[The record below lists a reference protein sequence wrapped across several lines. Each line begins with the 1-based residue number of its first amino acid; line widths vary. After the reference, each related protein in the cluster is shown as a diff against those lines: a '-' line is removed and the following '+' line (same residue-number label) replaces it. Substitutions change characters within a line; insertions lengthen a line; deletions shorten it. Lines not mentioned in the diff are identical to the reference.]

1 MHTAP
6 LVPGE
11 LAGEASAIILP
22 TSLKVAESF
31 ATLYTI
37 VARLR
42 APDGCPWDR
51 EQSPS
56 SIRNNI
62 IEEAYELV
70 EAITEKDPAHVREE
84 SGDLFMLATMVA
96 YMSEQEGEFT
106 VAGALDSVSEKLVR
120 RHPHVFG
127 ESDAATPEAV
137 VHQWNT
143 IKEEQEGRRKKD
155 SILDE
160 VPRHLPPLERAYKL
174 QKKAA
179 KVGFDWTRLESVWDK
194 IEEELKESREAFDA
208 KDGEELELEIGDL
221 LYSVI
226 NLARFTGIDP
236 ALALQRTND
245 KFARRFRH
253 VEKRMQ
259 DKNLP
264 LNSDHMSNMDE
275 FWEEAKARKE

>member
-1 MHTAP
+1 
-6 LVPGE
+6 
-11 LAGEASAIILP
+11 
-22 TSLKVAESF
+22 
-31 ATLYTI
+31 
-37 VARLR
+37 
-42 APDGCPWDR
+42 
-51 EQSPS
+51 
-56 SIRNNI
+56 
-62 IEEAYELV
+62 
-70 EAITEKDPAHVREE
+70 
-84 SGDLFMLATMVA
+84 LATMVA

>member
-11 LAGEASAIILP
+11 LAGEAAAVILP
-22 TSLKVAESF
+22 ASLKAAESF

-51 EQSPS
+51 EQSPT

-62 IEEAYELV
+62 VEEAYELV

-96 YMSEQEGEFT
+96 YMSEQASQFS
-106 VAGALDSVSEKLVR
+106 VAQALDSVSEKLVR

-143 IKEEQEGRRKKD
+143 IKEEKEGRRRKD

-160 VPRHLPPLERAYKL
+160 VPRHLPPLERAYRL

-179 KVGFDWTRLESVWDK
+179 KVGFDWTRLDLVWDK

-208 KDGEELELEIGDL
+208 KDGEELESEIGDL

-226 NLARFTGIDP
+226 NLSRYSGIDP

-245 KFARRFRH
+245 KFADRFRH
-253 VEKRMQ
+253 VEKRMR
-259 DKNLP
+259 DKALP
-264 LNSDHMSNMDE
+264 LNSDHMSSMDE
-275 FWEEAKARKE
+275 FWEEAKAREE